1 MFVEGYQSGLMSVE
15 DYLALER
22 TSIEI
27 RYEFIDGQVY
37 MLAGGT
43 INHSIISANIIR
55 ELGTLLRGKPC
66 RVHTSDMK
74 VQVSKKRYLYP
85 DVSVSCDNR
94 EQGTAE
100 TLRNPCLIVEVLSRS
115 TEARDRGEKFAC
127 YRECP
132 TVQEYVMVN
141 TQQPAVEV
149 FRRVSGNFWTLHIFG
164 PGDMVDLVSLN
175 VSFPVTAVYEN
186 TDLLEETLDS

>member
-15 DYLALER
+15 DYLALDR

-55 ELGTLLRGKPC
+55 ESGTLLRGKPC
-66 RVHTSDMK
+66 RVHTSDMR
-74 VQVSKKRYLYP
+74 VQVSRKRYLYP

-141 TQQPAVEV
+141 TQRPAVEV
-149 FRRVSGNFWTLHIFG
+149 FRRASGNLWTLHIFG
-164 PGDMVDLVSLN
+164 PDDMVDLVSLN
-175 VSFPVTAVYEN
+175 VSFPVTSVYEN

>member
-141 TQQPAVEV
+141 TQQPTVEV
-149 FRRVSGNFWTLHIFG
+149 FRRASGNFWTLHIFG